1 VVSTRTIVIAGAG
14 IGGLTAALALADR
27 GFRVH
32 LLDQAERLQETGA
45 GIQLSANATRILIAL
60 GLRERLQRAI
70 VAPAGL
76 RVRKARTGRE
86 IVRLPF
92 GAMFEADYGAPYW
105 VVHRGD
111 LQAALLELVRDHP
124 DIVLDLGARVEEF
137 AVHPHGVTVGLTRR
151 GAPSDAFGLALVGAD
166 GLWSKVRARLGD
178 PSAPRAAG
186 RTAWR
191 AVVPADRV
199 APEFRNP
206 EVNLWLGPDS
216 HLVHY
221 PVRGGA
227 EINIVAIA
235 EDQWSATGWSTQG
248 DLAEVQS
255 RFPPGRWAEPARD
268 LLAAPA
274 QWLKWALFDRPP
286 LRSWGHG
293 PVTLLG
299 DAAHPMLPQL
309 AQGAAMAIEDAAL
322 LAVVLARSPADPAAA
337 LRAYERER
345 QPRTVRVQKAACAN
359 SRTYHRRGF
368 SAMLRNLAMVVL
380 GGELLVHRYRWIYAW
395 RAPSAGLPDR

>member
-14 IGGLTAALALADR
+14 IGGLTAALAVANR

-45 GIQLSANATRILIAL
+45 GIQLSANATRVLIAL
-60 GLRERLQRAI
+60 GLRERLQRLV
-70 VAPAGL
+70 VAPEGI
-76 RVRKARTGRE
+76 RVRRARTGRE
-86 IVRLPF
+86 IVRLPL
-92 GAMFEADYGAPYW
+92 GADYETDYGAPYW

-111 LQAALLELVRDHP
+111 LQAALLDLVRDHP

-137 AVHPHGVTVGLTRR
+137 AVYPHGVTVGLTRR
-151 GAPSDAFGLALVGAD
+151 GAPSDAFGLALIGAD

-178 PSAPRAAG
+178 ASAPRSAG

-199 APEFRNP
+199 APEFRRP
-206 EVNLWLGPDS
+206 EVNLWLGRNS

-221 PVRGGA
+221 PVRNGA
-227 EINIVAIA
+227 MINVVAIA
-235 EDQWSATGWSTQG
+235 EDVWTASGWTTPS
-248 DLAEVQS
+248 DRAEVQA
-255 RFPPGRWAEPARD
+255 RFPPGTWAQPARD
-268 LLAAPA
+268 LLATPE

-286 LRSWGHG
+286 LRKWGQG

-309 AQGAAMAIEDAAL
+309 AQGAAMAIEDAA
-322 LAVVLARSPADPAAA
+322 VLAEALAKSPVDATAAM
-337 LRAYERER
+337 RAYERQR
-345 QPRTVRVQKAACAN
+345 QPRTSRVQKAAYAN
-359 SRTYHRRGF
+359 ARTYHRRGL
-368 SAMLRNLAMVVL
+368 SAMLRNLAMIVL
-380 GGELLVHRYRWIYAW
+380 GGELLVHRYRWIYEW
-395 RAPSAGLPDR
+395 RAP